1 MDRRIRFMLIELLL
15 RQGRMPE
22 AMDEIESALADFGP
36 ERGMVAAAVKVR
48 ETIGPKQVAP
58 STGGRPGLTLC
69 MITRNEESCLARC
82 LNSVKSIVDEIV
94 VVDTGSSDE
103 TKGIATAFGAQVV
116 DVRWHDDF
124 SEARNAALER
134 ATGGWILVLD
144 ADEAISAGDRERLGG
159 LMERASENLS
169 AYRLCTRNYTRKHSV
184 VGFTSNRGEYPEE
197 QGAGWYPSEKV
208 RLFPNDPR
216 IRFAYPVHELV
227 EPSLHRIGIPIL
239 DCPVVVHHYGTLDD
253 RAVAAKTATY
263 RSLGG
268 KKRTDAP
275 ARAASLRERAVQ
287 AAQMGRFGEALTL
300 WKQFVRMHPESTEAY
315 VNMGS
320 CCWSLGRYDEAA
332 GWAEHAL
339 KMNPSLKE
347 ARFNLAYAE
356 LLKGKGVQALAIL
369 ERLVLDE
376 PDYPAARF
384 LLCVARLCAGDGPGG
399 EAAWMALQASPLGPY
414 LGEAFREV
422 ETKLLDA
429 GCSDAARRLTAA
441 LKGFSGS
448 PPATRMPEQAHT
460 A

>member
-1 MDRRIRFMLIELLL
+1 M
-15 RQGRMPE
+15 
-22 AMDEIESALADFGP
+22 
-36 ERGMVAAAVKVR
+36 
-48 ETIGPKQVAP
+48 
-58 STGGRPGLTLC
+58 
-69 MITRNEESCLARC
+69 
-82 LNSVKSIVDEIV
+82 
-94 VVDTGSSDE
+94 VDTGSSDE

-197 QGAGWYPSEKV
+197 QGAGWYPARRSDCFQTT
-208 RLFPNDPR
+208 RGSGLR
-216 IRFAYPVHELV
+216 TRCTSWSSPVA
-227 EPSLHRIGIPIL
+227 SHRHPDSGLPGGGSPL
-239 DCPVVVHHYGTLDD
+239 RHAGRPGCRRKDCDLS
-253 RAVAAKTATY
+253 VA
-263 RSLGG
+263 RGQE
-268 KKRTDAP
+268 RTDAP

-356 LLKGKGVQALAIL
+356 LLKGKGVRRWRSWSVWFSMNRTTRPLGFCCASRGCARAMAQAVKRRGWRCRHPRSGRTWA
-369 ERLVLDE
+369 RHSGKSKQSCWT
-376 PDYPAARF
+376 PAAAT
-384 LLCVARLCAGDGPGG
+384 LPG
-399 EAAWMALQASPLGPY
+399 A
-414 LGEAFREV
+414 
-422 ETKLLDA
+422 
-429 GCSDAARRLTAA
+429 
-441 LKGFSGS
+441 
-448 PPATRMPEQAHT
+448 
-460 A
+460 